1 MKQRR
6 KVSYISAILS
16 ISMVLLMLGLL
27 GILMIQSIK
36 LGTAIKENMVVQL
49 FLNENIN
56 QEQINQIQ
64 QKIQAENFAKELK
77 FISKEQA
84 AADFS
89 REIGQDFIS
98 FLGFNPLMPSFQIKL
113 KEDFTESDE
122 LNRIE
127 GVLKQIPMV
136 IEVSYQRT
144 VFEQASANIQS
155 IGIVLVGLSLL
166 FAIISAILINN
177 TVRLNLYAQRF
188 AIKSMQLVGAT
199 HWFIIKPFVWRSV
212 RNGFFGWFI
221 SLAILMSILNALPLW
236 IPSIEQLYDT
246 GKFFLLFVFLL
257 VLGIGMSM
265 FSSWLSTKRYLN
277 TKIED
282 LY

>member
-1 MKQRR
+1 
-6 KVSYISAILS
+6 
-16 ISMVLLMLGLL
+16 MVLLMLGLL
-27 GILMIQSIK
+27 GVLLIQSSK
-36 LGTAIKENMVVQL
+36 LGTYIKENMVVQL

-56 QEQINQIQ
+56 QEQINQVKQ
-64 QKIQAENFAKELK
+64 SLEKENFAKEIK
-77 FISKEQA
+77 FISKDQA
-84 AADFS
+84 AAEFS

-113 KEDFTESDE
+113 KEEFTNSDE

-127 GVLKQIPMV
+127 GVLKQIPMATD
-136 IEVSYQRT
+136 VSYQRT

-155 IGIVLVGLSLL
+155 IGMVLIGLSLL
-166 FAIISAILINN
+166 FAFISAILINN

-199 HWFIIKPFVWRSV
+199 HWFIIKPFVWRAV
-212 RNGFFGWFI
+212 KNGFFGWFI
-221 SLAILMSILNALPLW
+221 SLAILMSLLNALPMW
-236 IPSIEQLYDT
+236 IPSVEQLYDT
-246 GKFFLLFVFLL
+246 EMFLLLFLFLL
-257 VLGIGMSM
+257 VLGMGMSM